1 MFKFSLLDLFL
12 LTALLAV
19 SALFYSMGYW
29 GGALVWSGAVVGFE
43 IGRRTEYWVVWM
55 AMIGAI
61 LGLWS
66 WLGIYLSLGLFN
78 AWHYSVEHSSPGSS
92 PHPFAVSLLFL
103 AIWLVPGLIAT
114 WLGWS
119 FFAAG
124 TKDTNHPSA

>member
-1 MFKFSLLDLFL
+1 MFNFSLLDLFR

-19 SALFYSMGYW
+19 SALFYSMGYR

-55 AMIGAI
+55 VMIGLV
-61 LGLWS
+61 LGLWV
-66 WLGIYLSLGLFN
+66 WLGVYLSIGVFN
-78 AWHYSVEHSSPGSS
+78 GWRYALSDGANGST
-92 PHPFAVSLLFL
+92 PHPVAVSLLFL

-124 TKDTNHPSA
+124 KKDTNHPSA